1 MRELDWVI
9 LIATLLFI
17 TIYGIARNLKNQT
30 AESFV
35 VGNRDM
41 KWYAICISIMTTQ
54 ASAVTF
60 ISTPGQG
67 FVDGM
72 RFVQFYFGLPLAMI
86 FLSIFFVPLYYKM
99 RVQTAYQFLEQRFD
113 LKTRSLTALLFLI
126 QRAMG
131 AGLTIYAP
139 AIVLS
144 VVMNWNLQWTIVALS
159 ILTIAYTTLGGYKA
173 VAQTQQY
180 QMVVIFLGLFITF
193 FILLSQLPDGIGI
206 SESMTLAGQSDK
218 MHLVDFNFDPANRYN
233 IWSGIIGGFFL
244 FMSYFGTDQ
253 SQVGRYLSGASI
265 RESRLGLLF
274 NGLLK
279 IPMQFFILFL
289 GVLVFV
295 FFIFNKPPLHFNPV
309 NVQALESGQYKDEW
323 QTLNTRYDD
332 LFNQR
337 RSAYLNSLA
346 SEAKSTMVQ
355 RYDSELKEM
364 RLTADSLIKKTN
376 PGLDVNDKDY
386 VFISYVLKYL
396 PAGMVGLLIAV
407 IFSSSMSSK
416 ASELNALAS
425 TTIVDLYRRSVKKGK
440 SDRHYLNATKWMTV
454 LWGILAMLFAMF
466 SSLFENLIQAVNI
479 VGSLFYGAVLGV
491 FAVAFFF
498 KKIGGKAVFWGAI
511 VSEVIILLLY
521 LLGEMGIVSIAYLW
535 YNLIGCVLV
544 IIVSSIIQGFNKGDL
559 KTYSNAE

>member
-1 MRELDWVI
+1 MKELDWVI

-17 TIYGIARNLKNQT
+17 TIYGIAKNLKNQT
-30 AESFV
+30 SESYV
-35 VGNRDM
+35 VGSRDM

-86 FLSIFFVPLYYKM
+86 VLSVFFVPLYYKM

-144 VVMNWNLQWTIVALS
+144 VVMSWNLQWTIVALS

-180 QMVVIFLGLFITF
+180 QMIVIFAGLFITF
-193 FILLSQLPDGIGI
+193 FILLYQLPDGVGL
-206 SESMTLAGQSDK
+206 SETMTLAGQSDK
-218 MHLVDFNFDPANRYN
+218 MHLVDFNFDPENRYN
-233 IWSGIIGGFFL
+233 IWSGIFGGFFL

-274 NGLLK
+274 NGILK

-289 GVLVFV
+289 GVLVYV
-295 FFIFNKPPLHFNPV
+295 FFIFNKAPLHFNPV
-309 NVQALESGQYKDEW
+309 NEKEVTTGIYKEEW
-323 QTLNTRYDD
+323 QRLNTEYDA

-337 RSAYLNSLA
+337 RSAYLNSL
-346 SEAKSTMVQ
+346 EKDDKSILVE
-355 RYDSELKEM
+355 RYDAQLKDLRM
-364 RLTADSLIKKTN
+364 QADSLIKLTN
-376 PGLDVNDKDY
+376 PSLDTNDKDY
-386 VFISYVLKYL
+386 VFISYILKYL
-396 PAGMVGLLIAV
+396 PAGIVGLLIAV

-425 TTIVDLYRRSVKKGK
+425 TSIVDLYRRSVRKGK
-440 SDRHYLNATKWMTV
+440 SDRHYLLATKWMTV

-498 KKIGGKAVFWGAI
+498 KKIGGNAVFWAAI
-511 VSEVIILLLY
+511 VSELIILLLY
-521 LLGEMGIVSIAYLW
+521 LLGELNIFTIAYLW

-544 IIVSSIIQGFNKGDL
+544 ILFGLLFQAGQKK
-559 KTYSNAE
+559 KTSDI

>member
-1 MRELDWVI
+1 MRELDWVV
-9 LIATLLFI
+9 LVATLLFI
-17 TIYGIARNLKNQT
+17 TFYGIAKNLRNQT
-30 AESFV
+30 AESYV
-35 VGNRDM
+35 VGTRDM
-41 KWYAICISIMTTQ
+41 KWWAICISIMTTQ

-60 ISTPGQG
+60 ISTPGQA

-86 FLSIFFVPLYYKM
+86 VLSAFFVPLYYKM
-99 RVQTAYQFLEQRFD
+99 RVQTAYEYLEHRFD
-113 LKTRSLTALLFLI
+113 LKTRSLTSVLFLI

-144 VVMNWNLQWTIVALS
+144 VVMGWDLKVTIVALS

-180 QMVVIFLGLFITF
+180 QMVVIFLGLFLTF
-193 FILLSQLPDGIGI
+193 FILLYSMPKGIGL
-206 SESMTLAGQSDK
+206 SESLALAGQSNK
-218 MHLVDFNFDPANRYN
+218 MQLVDFRFNPEDRYN
-233 IWSGIIGGFFL
+233 IWSGIFGGFFL

-279 IPMQFFILFL
+279 IPMQFFILLL

-295 FFIFNKPPLHFNPV
+295 FFIFNKAPLHFNPV
-309 NVQALESGQYKDEW
+309 NTQIVETGLYKSQWNDLNRRYDELFHLRQSAYKQSLESND
-323 QTLNTRYDD
+323 
-332 LFNQR
+332 
-337 RSAYLNSLA
+337 
-346 SEAKSTMVQ
+346 KSTAVE
-355 RYDSELKEM
+355 RYEEQLRGLRAE
-364 RLTADSLIKKTN
+364 ADSLIYLSN
-376 PGLDVNDKDY
+376 PALDVNDKDY
-386 VFISYVLKYL
+386 VFISYVLRYL
-396 PAGMVGLLIAV
+396 PVGMVGLLIAV

-425 TTIVDLYRRSVKKGK
+425 TTIVDLYRRSIRKGR
-440 SDRHYLNATKWMTV
+440 SDKHYLSATKWSTV
-454 LWGILAMLFAMF
+454 IWGILAMLFAMF
-466 SSLFENLIQAVNI
+466 TSLFENLIQAVNI
-479 VGSLFYGAVLGV
+479 VGSLFYGAVLGI

-498 KKIGGKAVFWGAI
+498 RKIGGNAVFWAAI
-511 VSEVIILLLY
+511 AAEGIILSLY
-521 LLGEMGIVSIAYLW
+521 VLGEMKVLSIGFLW

-544 IIVSSIIQGFNKGDL
+544 IAFGMVFQAIDNRKSANRK
-559 KTYSNAE
+559 E

>member
-1 MRELDWVI
+1 MKELDWVI

-17 TIYGIARNLKNQT
+17 TIYGIAKNLKNQT
-30 AESFV
+30 SESYV
-35 VGNRDM
+35 VGSRDM

-86 FLSIFFVPLYYKM
+86 VLSVFFVPLYYKM
-99 RVQTAYQFLEQRFD
+99 IVQTAYQFLEQRFD

-144 VVMNWNLQWTIVALS
+144 VVMSWNLQWTIVALS

-180 QMVVIFLGLFITF
+180 QMIVIFAGLFITF
-193 FILLSQLPDGIGI
+193 FILLYQLPDGVGL
-206 SESMTLAGQSDK
+206 SETMTLAGQSDK
-218 MHLVDFNFDPANRYN
+218 MHLVDFNFDPENRYN
-233 IWSGIIGGFFL
+233 IWSGIFGGFFL

-265 RESRLGLLF
+265 RDSRLGLLF
-274 NGLLK
+274 NGILK

-289 GVLVFV
+289 GVLVYV
-295 FFIFNKPPLHFNPV
+295 FFIFNKAPLHFNPV
-309 NVQALESGQYKDEW
+309 NEKEVTTGIYKEEW
-323 QTLNTRYDD
+323 NRLNTEYDA

-337 RSAYLNSLA
+337 RSAYLNSL
-346 SEAKSTMVQ
+346 EKDDKSILVE
-355 RYDSELKEM
+355 RYDAQLKDL
-364 RLTADSLIKKTN
+364 RIQADSLIKLTN
-376 PGLDVNDKDY
+376 PSLDTNDKDY
-386 VFISYVLKYL
+386 VFISYILKYL
-396 PAGMVGLLIAV
+396 PAGIVGLLIAV

-425 TTIVDLYRRSVKKGK
+425 TSIVDLYRRTVRRGK
-440 SDRHYLNATKWMTV
+440 SDRHYLLATKWMTV

-498 KKIGGKAVFWGAI
+498 KKIGGNAVFWAAI
-511 VSEVIILLLY
+511 VSELIILLLY
-521 LLGEMGIVSIAYLW
+521 LLGELNIFTIAYLW

-544 IIVSSIIQGFNKGDL
+544 ILFGLLFQAGQKK
-559 KTYSNAE
+559 KTSDI

>member
-1 MRELDWVI
+1 MKELDWVI

-17 TIYGIARNLKNQT
+17 TIYGIAKNLKNQT
-30 AESFV
+30 SESYV

-86 FLSIFFVPLYYKM
+86 VLSVFFVPLYYKM

-144 VVMNWNLQWTIVALS
+144 VVMSWNLQWTIVALS

-180 QMVVIFLGLFITF
+180 QMIVIFAGLFITF
-193 FILLSQLPDGIGI
+193 FILLYQLPDGVGL
-206 SESMTLAGQSDK
+206 SETMTLAGQSDK
-218 MHLVDFNFDPANRYN
+218 MHLVDFNFDPENRYN
-233 IWSGIIGGFFL
+233 IWSGIFGGFFL

-265 RESRLGLLF
+265 RDSRLGLLF
-274 NGLLK
+274 NGILK

-289 GVLVFV
+289 GVLVYV
-295 FFIFNKPPLHFNPV
+295 FFIFNKAPLHFNPV
-309 NVQALESGQYKDEW
+309 NEKEVTTGIYKEEW
-323 QTLNTRYDD
+323 QRLNTEYDA

-337 RSAYLNSLA
+337 RSAYLNSL
-346 SEAKSTMVQ
+346 EKDDKSILVE
-355 RYDSELKEM
+355 RYDAQLKDL
-364 RLTADSLIKKTN
+364 RIQADSLIKLTN
-376 PGLDVNDKDY
+376 PSLDTNDKDY
-386 VFISYVLKYL
+386 VFISYILKYL
-396 PAGMVGLLIAV
+396 PAGIVGLLIAV

-425 TTIVDLYRRSVKKGK
+425 TSIVDLYRRTVRRGK
-440 SDRHYLNATKWMTV
+440 SDRHYLLATKWMTV

-498 KKIGGKAVFWGAI
+498 KKIGGNAVFWAAI
-511 VSEVIILLLY
+511 VSELIILLLY
-521 LLGEMGIVSIAYLW
+521 LLGELNIFTIAYLW

-544 IIVSSIIQGFNKGDL
+544 ILFGLLFQAGQKK
-559 KTYSNAE
+559 KTSDI

>member
-1 MRELDWVI
+1 MKELDWVI

-17 TIYGIARNLKNQT
+17 TIYGIAKNLKNQT
-30 AESFV
+30 SESYV

-86 FLSIFFVPLYYKM
+86 VLSVFFVPLYYKM

-144 VVMNWNLQWTIVALS
+144 VVMSWNLQWTIVALS

-180 QMVVIFLGLFITF
+180 QMIVIFAGLFITF
-193 FILLSQLPDGIGI
+193 FILLYQLPDGVGL
-206 SESMTLAGQSDK
+206 SETMTLAGQSDK
-218 MHLVDFNFDPANRYN
+218 MHLVDFNFDPENRYN
-233 IWSGIIGGFFL
+233 IWSGIFGGFFL

-265 RESRLGLLF
+265 RDSRLGLLF
-274 NGLLK
+274 NGILK

-289 GVLVFV
+289 GVLVYV
-295 FFIFNKPPLHFNPV
+295 FFIFNKAPLHFNPV
-309 NVQALESGQYKDEW
+309 NEKEVTTGIYKEEW
-323 QTLNTRYDD
+323 QRLNTEYDA

-337 RSAYLNSLA
+337 RSAYLNSL
-346 SEAKSTMVQ
+346 EKDDKSILVE
-355 RYDSELKEM
+355 RYDAQLKDLRM
-364 RLTADSLIKKTN
+364 QADSLIKLTN
-376 PGLDVNDKDY
+376 PSLDTNDKDY
-386 VFISYVLKYL
+386 VFISYILKYL
-396 PAGMVGLLIAV
+396 PAGIVGLLIAV

-425 TTIVDLYRRSVKKGK
+425 TSIVDLYRRTVRRGK
-440 SDRHYLNATKWMTV
+440 SDRHYLLATKWMTV

-498 KKIGGKAVFWGAI
+498 KKIGGNAVFWAAI
-511 VSEVIILLLY
+511 VSELIILLLY
-521 LLGEMGIVSIAYLW
+521 LLGELNIFTIAYLW

-544 IIVSSIIQGFNKGDL
+544 ILFGLLFQAGQKK
-559 KTYSNAE
+559 KTSDI

>member
-1 MRELDWVI
+1 MRELDWVV
-9 LIATLLFI
+9 LVATLLFI
-17 TIYGIARNLKNQT
+17 TFYGIAKNLRNQT
-30 AESFV
+30 AESYV
-35 VGNRDM
+35 VGTRDM
-41 KWYAICISIMTTQ
+41 KWWAICISIMTTQ

-86 FLSIFFVPLYYKM
+86 VLSAFFVPLYYKM
-99 RVQTAYQFLEQRFD
+99 RVQTAYEYLEHRFD
-113 LKTRSLTALLFLI
+113 LKTRSLTSVLFLI

-144 VVMNWNLQWTIVALS
+144 VVMGWDLKVTIVALS

-180 QMVVIFLGLFITF
+180 QMVVIFLGLFLTF
-193 FILLSQLPDGIGI
+193 FILLYSMPKGIGL
-206 SESMTLAGQSDK
+206 SESLALAGQSNK
-218 MHLVDFNFDPANRYN
+218 MQLVDFRFNPEDRYN
-233 IWSGIIGGFFL
+233 IWSGIFGGFFL

-279 IPMQFFILFL
+279 IPMQFFILLL

-295 FFIFNKPPLHFNPV
+295 FFIFNKAPLHFNPV
-309 NVQALESGQYKDEW
+309 NTQIVETGLYKSQWNDLNRRYDELFHLRQSAYKQSLESND
-323 QTLNTRYDD
+323 
-332 LFNQR
+332 
-337 RSAYLNSLA
+337 
-346 SEAKSTMVQ
+346 KSTAVE
-355 RYDSELKEM
+355 RYEEQLRGLRAE
-364 RLTADSLIKKTN
+364 ADSLIYLSN
-376 PGLDVNDKDY
+376 PALDVNDKDY
-386 VFISYVLKYL
+386 VFISYVLRYL

-425 TTIVDLYRRSVKKGK
+425 TTIVDLYRRSIRKGR
-440 SDRHYLNATKWMTV
+440 SDKHYLSATKWSTV
-454 LWGILAMLFAMF
+454 IWGILAMLFAMF
-466 SSLFENLIQAVNI
+466 TSLFENLIQAVNI
-479 VGSLFYGAVLGV
+479 VGSLFYGAVLGI

-498 KKIGGKAVFWGAI
+498 RKIGGNAVFWAAI
-511 VSEVIILLLY
+511 AAEGIILSLY
-521 LLGEMGIVSIAYLW
+521 VLGEMKVLSIGFLW

-544 IIVSSIIQGFNKGDL
+544 ITFGMVFQAI
-559 KTYSNAE
+559 

>member
-1 MRELDWVI
+1 MKELDWVI

-17 TIYGIARNLKNQT
+17 TIYGIAKNLKNQT
-30 AESFV
+30 SESYV
-35 VGNRDM
+35 VGSRDM

-86 FLSIFFVPLYYKM
+86 VLSVFFVPLYYKM

-144 VVMNWNLQWTIVALS
+144 VVMSWNLQWTIVALS

-180 QMVVIFLGLFITF
+180 QMIVIFAGLFITF
-193 FILLSQLPDGIGI
+193 FILLYQLPDGVGL
-206 SESMTLAGQSDK
+206 SETMTLAGQSDK
-218 MHLVDFNFDPANRYN
+218 MHLVDFNFDPENRYN
-233 IWSGIIGGFFL
+233 IWSGIFGGFFL

-274 NGLLK
+274 NGILK

-289 GVLVFV
+289 GVLVYV
-295 FFIFNKPPLHFNPV
+295 FFIFNKAPLHFNPV
-309 NVQALESGQYKDEW
+309 NEKEVTTGIYKEEW
-323 QTLNTRYDD
+323 QRLNTEYDA

-337 RSAYLNSLA
+337 RSAYLNSL
-346 SEAKSTMVQ
+346 EKDDKSILVE
-355 RYDSELKEM
+355 RYDAQLKDLRM
-364 RLTADSLIKKTN
+364 QADSLIKLTN
-376 PGLDVNDKDY
+376 PSLDTNDKDY
-386 VFISYVLKYL
+386 VFISYILKYL
-396 PAGMVGLLIAV
+396 PAGIVGLLIAV

-425 TTIVDLYRRSVKKGK
+425 TSIVDLYRRSVRKGK
-440 SDRHYLNATKWMTV
+440 SDRHYLLATKRMTV

-498 KKIGGKAVFWGAI
+498 KKIGGNAVFWAAI
-511 VSEVIILLLY
+511 VSELIILLLY
-521 LLGEMGIVSIAYLW
+521 LLGELNIFTIAYLW

-544 IIVSSIIQGFNKGDL
+544 ILFGLLFQAGQKK
-559 KTYSNAE
+559 KTSDI

>member
-1 MRELDWVI
+1 MRELDWVV
-9 LIATLLFI
+9 LVATLLFI
-17 TIYGIARNLKNQT
+17 TFYGIAKNLRNQT
-30 AESFV
+30 AESYV
-35 VGNRDM
+35 VGTRDM
-41 KWYAICISIMTTQ
+41 KWWAICISIMTTQ

-86 FLSIFFVPLYYKM
+86 VLSAFFVPLYYKM
-99 RVQTAYQFLEQRFD
+99 RVQTAYEYLEHRFD
-113 LKTRSLTALLFLI
+113 LKTRSLTSVLFLI

-144 VVMNWNLQWTIVALS
+144 VVMGWDLKVTIVALS

-180 QMVVIFLGLFITF
+180 QMVVIFLGLFLTF
-193 FILLSQLPDGIGI
+193 FILLYSMPKGIGL
-206 SESMTLAGQSDK
+206 SESLALAGQSNK
-218 MHLVDFNFDPANRYN
+218 MQLVDFRFNPEDRYN
-233 IWSGIIGGFFL
+233 IWSGIFGGFFL

-279 IPMQFFILFL
+279 IPMQFFILLL

-295 FFIFNKPPLHFNPV
+295 FFIFNKAPLHFNPV
-309 NVQALESGQYKDEW
+309 NTQIVETGLYKSQWNDLNRRYDELFHLRQSAYKQSLESND
-323 QTLNTRYDD
+323 
-332 LFNQR
+332 
-337 RSAYLNSLA
+337 
-346 SEAKSTMVQ
+346 KSTAVE
-355 RYDSELKEM
+355 RYEEQLRGLRAE
-364 RLTADSLIKKTN
+364 ADSLIYLSN
-376 PGLDVNDKDY
+376 PALDVNDKDY
-386 VFISYVLKYL
+386 VFISYVLRYL

-425 TTIVDLYRRSVKKGK
+425 TTIVDLYRRSIRKGR
-440 SDRHYLNATKWMTV
+440 SDKHYLSATKWSTV
-454 LWGILAMLFAMF
+454 IWGILAMLFAMF
-466 SSLFENLIQAVNI
+466 TSLFENLIQAVNI

-498 KKIGGKAVFWGAI
+498 RKIGGNAVFWAAI
-511 VSEVIILLLY
+511 AAEGIILSLY
-521 LLGEMGIVSIAYLW
+521 VLGEMKVLSIGFLW
-535 YNLIGCVLV
+535 YNLIGCILV
-544 IIVSSIIQGFNKGDL
+544 IAFGMVFQAIDNRKSANRK
-559 KTYSNAE
+559 E

>member
-1 MRELDWVI
+1 MKELDWVI

-17 TIYGIARNLKNQT
+17 TIYGIAKNLKNQT
-30 AESFV
+30 SESYV

-86 FLSIFFVPLYYKM
+86 VLSVFFVPLYYKM

-144 VVMNWNLQWTIVALS
+144 VVMSWNLQWTIVALS

-180 QMVVIFLGLFITF
+180 QMIVIFAGLFITF
-193 FILLSQLPDGIGI
+193 FILLYQLPDGVGL
-206 SESMTLAGQSDK
+206 SETMTLAGQSDK
-218 MHLVDFNFDPANRYN
+218 MHLVDFNFDPENRYN
-233 IWSGIIGGFFL
+233 IWSGIFGGFFL

-274 NGLLK
+274 NGILK

-289 GVLVFV
+289 GVLVYV
-295 FFIFNKPPLHFNPV
+295 FFIFNKAPLHFNPV
-309 NVQALESGQYKDEW
+309 NEKEVTTGIYKEEW
-323 QTLNTRYDD
+323 NRLNTEYDA

-337 RSAYLNSLA
+337 RSAYLNSL
-346 SEAKSTMVQ
+346 EKDDKSILVE
-355 RYDSELKEM
+355 RYDAQLKDLRM
-364 RLTADSLIKKTN
+364 QADSLIKLTN
-376 PGLDVNDKDY
+376 PSLDTNDKDY
-386 VFISYVLKYL
+386 VFISYILKYL
-396 PAGMVGLLIAV
+396 PAGIVGLLIAV

-425 TTIVDLYRRSVKKGK
+425 TSIVDLYRRTVRRGK
-440 SDRHYLNATKWMTV
+440 SDRHYLLATKWMTV

-498 KKIGGKAVFWGAI
+498 KKIGGNAVFWAAI
-511 VSEVIILLLY
+511 VSELIILLLY
-521 LLGEMGIVSIAYLW
+521 LLGELNIFTIAYLW

-544 IIVSSIIQGFNKGDL
+544 ILFGLLFQAGQKK
-559 KTYSNAE
+559 KTSDI

>member
-1 MRELDWVI
+1 MRELDWVV
-9 LIATLLFI
+9 LVATLLFI
-17 TIYGIARNLKNQT
+17 TFYGIAKNLRNQT
-30 AESFV
+30 AESYV
-35 VGNRDM
+35 VGTRDM
-41 KWYAICISIMTTQ
+41 KWWANCISIMTTQ

-86 FLSIFFVPLYYKM
+86 VLSAFFVPLYYKM
-99 RVQTAYQFLEQRFD
+99 RVQTAYEYLEHRFD
-113 LKTRSLTALLFLI
+113 LKTRSLTSVLFLI

-144 VVMNWNLQWTIVALS
+144 VVMGWDLKVTIVALS

-180 QMVVIFLGLFITF
+180 QMVVIFLGLFLTF
-193 FILLSQLPDGIGI
+193 FILLYSMPKGIGL
-206 SESMTLAGQSDK
+206 SESLALAGQSNK
-218 MHLVDFNFDPANRYN
+218 MQLVDFRFNPEDRYN
-233 IWSGIIGGFFL
+233 IWSGIFGGFFL

-279 IPMQFFILFL
+279 IPMQFFILLL

-295 FFIFNKPPLHFNPV
+295 FFIFNKAPLHFNPV
-309 NVQALESGQYKDEW
+309 NTQIVETGLYKSQWNDLNRRYDELFHLRQSAYKQSLESND
-323 QTLNTRYDD
+323 
-332 LFNQR
+332 
-337 RSAYLNSLA
+337 
-346 SEAKSTMVQ
+346 KSTAVE
-355 RYDSELKEM
+355 RYEEQLRGLRAE
-364 RLTADSLIKKTN
+364 ADSLIYLSN
-376 PGLDVNDKDY
+376 PALDVNDKDY
-386 VFISYVLKYL
+386 VFISYVLRYL
-396 PAGMVGLLIAV
+396 PVGMVGLLIAV

-425 TTIVDLYRRSVKKGK
+425 TTIVDLYRRSIRKGR
-440 SDRHYLNATKWMTV
+440 SDKHYLSATKWSTV
-454 LWGILAMLFAMF
+454 IWGILAMLFAMF
-466 SSLFENLIQAVNI
+466 TSLFENLIQAVNI
-479 VGSLFYGAVLGV
+479 VGSLFYGAVLGI

-498 KKIGGKAVFWGAI
+498 RKIGGNAVFWAAI
-511 VSEVIILLLY
+511 AAEGIILSLY
-521 LLGEMGIVSIAYLW
+521 VLGEMKVLSIGFLW

-544 IIVSSIIQGFNKGDL
+544 IAFGMVFQAIDNRKSANRK
-559 KTYSNAE
+559 E

>member
-1 MRELDWVI
+1 MRELDWVV
-9 LIATLLFI
+9 LVATLLFI
-17 TIYGIARNLKNQT
+17 TFYGIAKNLRNQT
-30 AESFV
+30 AESYV
-35 VGNRDM
+35 VGTRDM
-41 KWYAICISIMTTQ
+41 KWWAICISIMTTQ

-86 FLSIFFVPLYYKM
+86 VLSAFFVPLYYKM
-99 RVQTAYQFLEQRFD
+99 RVQTAYEYLEHRFD
-113 LKTRSLTALLFLI
+113 LKTRSLTSVLFLI

-144 VVMNWNLQWTIVALS
+144 VVMGWDLKVTIVALS

-180 QMVVIFLGLFITF
+180 QMVVIFLGLFLTF
-193 FILLSQLPDGIGI
+193 FILLYSMPKGIGL
-206 SESMTLAGQSDK
+206 SESLALAGQSNK
-218 MHLVDFNFDPANRYN
+218 MQLVDFRFNPEDRYN
-233 IWSGIIGGFFL
+233 IWSGIFGGFFL

-279 IPMQFFILFL
+279 IPMQFFILLL

-295 FFIFNKPPLHFNPV
+295 FFIFNKAPLHFNPV
-309 NVQALESGQYKDEW
+309 NTQIVETGLYKSQWNDLNRRYDELFHLRQSAYKQSLESND
-323 QTLNTRYDD
+323 
-332 LFNQR
+332 
-337 RSAYLNSLA
+337 
-346 SEAKSTMVQ
+346 KSTAVE
-355 RYDSELKEM
+355 RYEEQLRGLRAE
-364 RLTADSLIKKTN
+364 ADSLIYLSN
-376 PGLDVNDKDY
+376 PALDVNDKDY
-386 VFISYVLKYL
+386 VFISYVLRYL
-396 PAGMVGLLIAV
+396 PVGMVGLLIAV

-425 TTIVDLYRRSVKKGK
+425 TTIVDLYRRSIRKGR
-440 SDRHYLNATKWMTV
+440 SDKHYLSATKWSTV
-454 LWGILAMLFAMF
+454 IWGILAMLFAMF
-466 SSLFENLIQAVNI
+466 TSLFENLIQAVNI
-479 VGSLFYGAVLGV
+479 VGSLFYGAVLGI

-498 KKIGGKAVFWGAI
+498 RKIGGNAVFWAAI
-511 VSEVIILLLY
+511 AAEGIILSLY
-521 LLGEMGIVSIAYLW
+521 VLGEMKVLSIGFLW

-544 IIVSSIIQGFNKGDL
+544 IAFGMVFQAIDNRKSANRK
-559 KTYSNAE
+559 E

>member
-1 MRELDWVI
+1 
-9 LIATLLFI
+9 
-17 TIYGIARNLKNQT
+17 
-30 AESFV
+30 
-35 VGNRDM
+35 
-41 KWYAICISIMTTQ
+41 MTTQ

-86 FLSIFFVPLYYKM
+86 VLSAFFVPLYYKM
-99 RVQTAYQFLEQRFD
+99 RVQTAYEYLEHRFD
-113 LKTRSLTALLFLI
+113 LKTRSLTSVLFLI

-144 VVMNWNLQWTIVALS
+144 VVMGWDLKVTIVALS

-180 QMVVIFLGLFITF
+180 QMVVIFLGLFLTF
-193 FILLSQLPDGIGI
+193 FILLYSMPKGIGL
-206 SESMTLAGQSDK
+206 SESLALAGQSNK
-218 MHLVDFNFDPANRYN
+218 MQLVDFRFNPEDRYN
-233 IWSGIIGGFFL
+233 IWSGIFGGFFL

-279 IPMQFFILFL
+279 IPMQFFILLL

-295 FFIFNKPPLHFNPV
+295 FFIFNKAPLHFNPV
-309 NVQALESGQYKDEW
+309 NTQIVETGLYKSQWNDLNRRYDELFHLRQSAYKQSLESND
-323 QTLNTRYDD
+323 
-332 LFNQR
+332 
-337 RSAYLNSLA
+337 
-346 SEAKSTMVQ
+346 KSTAVE
-355 RYDSELKEM
+355 RYEEQLRGLRAE
-364 RLTADSLIKKTN
+364 ADSLIYLSN
-376 PGLDVNDKDY
+376 PALDVNDKDY
-386 VFISYVLKYL
+386 VFISYVLRYL
-396 PAGMVGLLIAV
+396 PVGMVGLLIAV

-425 TTIVDLYRRSVKKGK
+425 TTIVDLYRRSIRKGR
-440 SDRHYLNATKWMTV
+440 SDKHYLSATKWSTV
-454 LWGILAMLFAMF
+454 IWGILAMLFAMF
-466 SSLFENLIQAVNI
+466 TSLFENLIQAVNI
-479 VGSLFYGAVLGV
+479 VGSLFYGAVLGI

-498 KKIGGKAVFWGAI
+498 RKIGGNAVFWAAI
-511 VSEVIILLLY
+511 AAEGIILSLY
-521 LLGEMGIVSIAYLW
+521 VLGEMKVLSIGFLW

-544 IIVSSIIQGFNKGDL
+544 IAFGMVFQAIDNRKSANRK
-559 KTYSNAE
+559 E

>member
-1 MRELDWVI
+1 MKELDWVI

-17 TIYGIARNLKNQT
+17 TIYGIAKNLKNQT
-30 AESFV
+30 SESYV
-35 VGNRDM
+35 VGSRDM

-86 FLSIFFVPLYYKM
+86 VLSVFFVPLYYKM

-144 VVMNWNLQWTIVALS
+144 VVMSWNLQWTIVALS

-180 QMVVIFLGLFITF
+180 QMIVIFAGLFITF
-193 FILLSQLPDGIGI
+193 FILLYQLPDGVGL
-206 SESMTLAGQSDK
+206 SETMTLAGQSDK
-218 MHLVDFNFDPANRYN
+218 MHLVDFNFDPENRYN
-233 IWSGIIGGFFL
+233 IWSGIFGGFFL

-274 NGLLK
+274 NGILK

-289 GVLVFV
+289 GVLVYV
-295 FFIFNKPPLHFNPV
+295 FFIFNKAPLHFNPV
-309 NVQALESGQYKDEW
+309 NEKEVTTGIYKEEW
-323 QTLNTRYDD
+323 QRLNTEYDA

-337 RSAYLNSLA
+337 RSAYLNSL
-346 SEAKSTMVQ
+346 EKDDKSILVE
-355 RYDSELKEM
+355 RYDAQLKDL
-364 RLTADSLIKKTN
+364 RIQADSLIKLTN
-376 PGLDVNDKDY
+376 PSLDTNDKDY
-386 VFISYVLKYL
+386 VFISYILKYL
-396 PAGMVGLLIAV
+396 PAGIVGLLIAV

-425 TTIVDLYRRSVKKGK
+425 TSIVDLYRRTVRRGK
-440 SDRHYLNATKWMTV
+440 SDRHYLLATKWMTV

-498 KKIGGKAVFWGAI
+498 KKIGGNAVFWAAI
-511 VSEVIILLLY
+511 VSELIILLLY
-521 LLGEMGIVSIAYLW
+521 LLGELNIFTIAYLW

-544 IIVSSIIQGFNKGDL
+544 ILFGLLFQAGQKK
-559 KTYSNAE
+559 KTSDI

>member
-1 MRELDWVI
+1 MKELDWVI

-17 TIYGIARNLKNQT
+17 TIYGIAKNLKNQT
-30 AESFV
+30 SESYV
-35 VGNRDM
+35 VGSRDM

-86 FLSIFFVPLYYKM
+86 VLSVFFVPLYYKM

-144 VVMNWNLQWTIVALS
+144 VVMSWNLQWTIVALS

-180 QMVVIFLGLFITF
+180 QMIVIFAGLFITF
-193 FILLSQLPDGIGI
+193 FILLYQLPDGVGL
-206 SESMTLAGQSDK
+206 SETMTLAGQSDK
-218 MHLVDFNFDPANRYN
+218 MHLVDFNFDPENRYN
-233 IWSGIIGGFFL
+233 IWSGIFGGFFL

-274 NGLLK
+274 NGILK

-289 GVLVFV
+289 GVLVYV
-295 FFIFNKPPLHFNPV
+295 FFIFNKAPLHFNPV
-309 NVQALESGQYKDEW
+309 NEKEVTTGIYKEEW
-323 QTLNTRYDD
+323 NRLNTEYDA

-337 RSAYLNSLA
+337 RSAYLNSL
-346 SEAKSTMVQ
+346 EKDDKSILVE
-355 RYDSELKEM
+355 RYDAQLKDL
-364 RLTADSLIKKTN
+364 RIQADSLIKLTN
-376 PGLDVNDKDY
+376 PSLDTNDKDY
-386 VFISYVLKYL
+386 VFISYILKYL
-396 PAGMVGLLIAV
+396 PAGIVGLVIAV

-425 TTIVDLYRRSVKKGK
+425 TSIVDLYRRTVRRGK
-440 SDRHYLNATKWMTV
+440 SDRHYLLATKWMTV

-498 KKIGGKAVFWGAI
+498 KKIGGNAVFWAAI
-511 VSEVIILLLY
+511 VSELIILLLY
-521 LLGEMGIVSIAYLW
+521 LLGELNIFTIAYLW

-544 IIVSSIIQGFNKGDL
+544 ILFGLLFQAGQKK
-559 KTYSNAE
+559 KTSDI

>member
-1 MRELDWVI
+1 MRELDWVV
-9 LIATLLFI
+9 LVATLLFI
-17 TIYGIARNLKNQT
+17 TFYGIAKNLRNQT
-30 AESFV
+30 AESYV
-35 VGNRDM
+35 VGTRDM
-41 KWYAICISIMTTQ
+41 KWWAICISIMTTQ

-60 ISTPGQG
+60 ISTPGQA

-86 FLSIFFVPLYYKM
+86 VLSAFFVPLYYKM
-99 RVQTAYQFLEQRFD
+99 RVQTAYEYLEHRFD
-113 LKTRSLTALLFLI
+113 LKTRSLTSVLFLI

-144 VVMNWNLQWTIVALS
+144 VVMGWDLKVTIVALS

-180 QMVVIFLGLFITF
+180 QMVVIFLGLFLTF
-193 FILLSQLPDGIGI
+193 FILLYSMPKGIGL
-206 SESMTLAGQSDK
+206 SESLALAGQSNK
-218 MHLVDFNFDPANRYN
+218 MQLVDFRFNPEDRYN
-233 IWSGIIGGFFL
+233 IWSGIFGGFFL

-279 IPMQFFILFL
+279 IPMQFFILLL

-295 FFIFNKPPLHFNPV
+295 FFIFNKAPLHFNPV
-309 NVQALESGQYKDEW
+309 NTQIVETGLYKSQWNDLNRRYDELFHLRQSAYKQSLESND
-323 QTLNTRYDD
+323 
-332 LFNQR
+332 
-337 RSAYLNSLA
+337 
-346 SEAKSTMVQ
+346 KSTAVE
-355 RYDSELKEM
+355 RYEEQLRGLRAE
-364 RLTADSLIKKTN
+364 ADSLIYLSN
-376 PGLDVNDKDY
+376 PALDVNDKDY
-386 VFISYVLKYL
+386 VFISYVLRYL
-396 PAGMVGLLIAV
+396 PVGMVGLLIAV

-425 TTIVDLYRRSVKKGK
+425 TTIVDLYRRSIRKGR
-440 SDRHYLNATKWMTV
+440 SDKHYLSATKWSTV
-454 LWGILAMLFAMF
+454 IWGILAMLFAMF
-466 SSLFENLIQAVNI
+466 TSLFENLIQAVNI

-498 KKIGGKAVFWGAI
+498 RKIGGNAVFWAAI
-511 VSEVIILLLY
+511 AAEGIILSLY
-521 LLGEMGIVSIAYLW
+521 VLGEMKVLSIGFLW

-544 IIVSSIIQGFNKGDL
+544 IAFGMVFQAIDNRKSANRK
-559 KTYSNAE
+559 E

>member
-1 MRELDWVI
+1 MKELDWVI

-17 TIYGIARNLKNQT
+17 TIYGIAKNLKNQT
-30 AESFV
+30 SESYV
-35 VGNRDM
+35 VGSRDM

-86 FLSIFFVPLYYKM
+86 VLSVFFVPLYYKM

-144 VVMNWNLQWTIVALS
+144 VVMSWNLQWTIVALS

-180 QMVVIFLGLFITF
+180 QMIVIFAGLFITF
-193 FILLSQLPDGIGI
+193 FILLYQLPDGVGL
-206 SESMTLAGQSDK
+206 SETMTLAGQSDK
-218 MHLVDFNFDPANRYN
+218 MHLVDFNFDPENRYN
-233 IWSGIIGGFFL
+233 IWSGIFGGFFL

-274 NGLLK
+274 NGILK

-289 GVLVFV
+289 GVLVYV
-295 FFIFNKPPLHFNPV
+295 FFIFNKAPLHFNPV
-309 NVQALESGQYKDEW
+309 NEKEVTTGIYKEEW
-323 QTLNTRYDD
+323 NRLNTEYDA

-337 RSAYLNSLA
+337 RSAYLNSL
-346 SEAKSTMVQ
+346 EKDDKSILVE
-355 RYDSELKEM
+355 RYDAQLKDL
-364 RLTADSLIKKTN
+364 RIQADSLIKLTN
-376 PGLDVNDKDY
+376 PSLDTNDKDY
-386 VFISYVLKYL
+386 VFISYILKYL
-396 PAGMVGLLIAV
+396 PAGIVGLLIAV

-425 TTIVDLYRRSVKKGK
+425 TSIVDLYRRTVRRGK
-440 SDRHYLNATKWMTV
+440 SDRHYLLATKWMTV

-498 KKIGGKAVFWGAI
+498 KKIGGNAVFWAAI
-511 VSEVIILLLY
+511 VSELIILLLY
-521 LLGEMGIVSIAYLW
+521 LLGELNIFTIAYLW

-544 IIVSSIIQGFNKGDL
+544 ILFGLLFQAGQKK
-559 KTYSNAE
+559 KTSDI

>member
-1 MRELDWVI
+1 MKELDWVI

-17 TIYGIARNLKNQT
+17 TIYGIAKNLKNQT
-30 AESFV
+30 SESYV
-35 VGNRDM
+35 VGSRDM

-86 FLSIFFVPLYYKM
+86 VLSVFFVPLYYKM

-144 VVMNWNLQWTIVALS
+144 VVMSWNLQWTIVALS

-180 QMVVIFLGLFITF
+180 QMIVIFAGLFITF
-193 FILLSQLPDGIGI
+193 FILLYQLPDGVGL
-206 SESMTLAGQSDK
+206 SETMTLAGQSDK
-218 MHLVDFNFDPANRYN
+218 MHLVDFNFDPENRYN
-233 IWSGIIGGFFL
+233 IWSGIFGGFFL

-274 NGLLK
+274 NGILK

-289 GVLVFV
+289 GVLVYV
-295 FFIFNKPPLHFNPV
+295 FFIFNKAPLHFNPV
-309 NVQALESGQYKDEW
+309 NEKEVTTGIYKEEW
-323 QTLNTRYDD
+323 NRLNTEYDA

-337 RSAYLNSLA
+337 RSAYLNSL
-346 SEAKSTMVQ
+346 EKDDKSILVE
-355 RYDSELKEM
+355 RYDAQLKDLRM
-364 RLTADSLIKKTN
+364 QADSLIKLTN
-376 PGLDVNDKDY
+376 PSLDTNDKDY
-386 VFISYVLKYL
+386 VFISYILKYL
-396 PAGMVGLLIAV
+396 PAGIVGLLIAV

-425 TTIVDLYRRSVKKGK
+425 TSIVDLYRRTVRRGK
-440 SDRHYLNATKWMTV
+440 SDRHYLLATKWMTV

-498 KKIGGKAVFWGAI
+498 KKIGGNAVFWAAI
-511 VSEVIILLLY
+511 VSELIILLLY
-521 LLGEMGIVSIAYLW
+521 LLGELNIFTIAYLW

-544 IIVSSIIQGFNKGDL
+544 ILFGLLFQAGQKK
-559 KTYSNAE
+559 KTSDI

>member
-1 MRELDWVI
+1 MSEVDWVV

-17 TIYGIARNLKNQT
+17 TIYGIARNLNNQT
-30 AESFV
+30 ADTYV
-35 VGNRDM
+35 IGNRDM

-67 FVDGM
+67 FEDGM

-86 FLSIFFVPLYYKM
+86 VLSAVFVPLYYKM
-99 RVQTAYQFLEQRFD
+99 RVRTAYEFLESRFD
-113 LKTRSLTALLFLI
+113 LKTRSLTSVLFLI

-144 VVMNWNLQWTIVALS
+144 VVMSWDLQWTIVALS

-180 QMVVIFLGLFITF
+180 QMIVIFLGLILTF
-193 FILLSQLPDGIGI
+193 LILLYKLPEGIGL
-206 SESMTLAGQSDK
+206 SETLSLAGQSGK
-218 MHLVDFNFDPANRYN
+218 LNLVNFKVDLEDRYN
-233 IWSGIIGGFFL
+233 VWSGVIGGFFL

-265 RESRLGLLF
+265 RESRMGLLF
-274 NGLLK
+274 NGVLK
-279 IPMQFFILFL
+279 IPMQFFILLL
-289 GVLVFV
+289 GVMVYV
-295 FFIFNKPPLHFNPV
+295 FFIFNKAPVHFNPV
-309 NVQALESGQYKDEW
+309 NTRAVEKSSYHHEW
-323 QTLNTRYDD
+323 EQLNDDYNILFNKRQEAYLSSLSQPGTRSSEIAGYDD
-332 LFNQR
+332 
-337 RSAYLNSLA
+337 
-346 SEAKSTMVQ
+346 
-355 RYDSELKEM
+355 DLKTL
-364 RLTADSLIKKTN
+364 RNKADSLILLAD

-386 VFISYVLKYL
+386 VFISFVLRYL
-396 PAGMVGLLIAV
+396 PVGMIGLLIAV

-425 TTIVDLYRRSVKKGK
+425 TSIVDIYRRSIRRNR
-440 SDRHYLNATKWMTV
+440 SDRHYLQATKWTTV
-454 LWGILAMLFAMF
+454 IWGLLAMLFAMF
-466 SSLFENLIQAVNI
+466 CSLFENLIQAVNI

-498 KKIGGKAVFWGAI
+498 KKVGGTAVFWAAV
-511 VSEVIILLLY
+511 VSEIFILALY
-521 LLGEMGIVSIAYLW
+521 LLGEYGILQIAFLW
-535 YNLIGCVLV
+535 YNLIGCALV
-544 IIVSSIIQGFNKGDL
+544 ILLGHILQGIMK
-559 KTYSNAE
+559 SRA

>member
-1 MRELDWVI
+1 MKELDWVI

-17 TIYGIARNLKNQT
+17 TIYGIAKNLKNQT
-30 AESFV
+30 SESYV

-86 FLSIFFVPLYYKM
+86 VLSVFFVPLYYKM

-144 VVMNWNLQWTIVALS
+144 VVMSWNLQWTIVALS

-180 QMVVIFLGLFITF
+180 QMIVIFAGLFITF
-193 FILLSQLPDGIGI
+193 FILLYQLPDGVGL
-206 SESMTLAGQSDK
+206 SETMTLAGQSDK
-218 MHLVDFNFDPANRYN
+218 MHLVDFNFDPENRYN
-233 IWSGIIGGFFL
+233 IWSGIFGGFFL

-265 RESRLGLLF
+265 RDSRLGLLF
-274 NGLLK
+274 NGILK

-289 GVLVFV
+289 GVLVYV
-295 FFIFNKPPLHFNPV
+295 FFIFNKAPLHFNPV
-309 NVQALESGQYKDEW
+309 NEKEVTTGIYKEEW
-323 QTLNTRYDD
+323 NRLNTEYDA

-337 RSAYLNSLA
+337 RSAYLNSL
-346 SEAKSTMVQ
+346 EKDDKSILVE
-355 RYDSELKEM
+355 RYDAQLKDL
-364 RLTADSLIKKTN
+364 RIQADSLIKLTN
-376 PGLDVNDKDY
+376 PSLDTNDKDY
-386 VFISYVLKYL
+386 VFISYILKYL
-396 PAGMVGLLIAV
+396 PAGIVGLLIAV

-425 TTIVDLYRRSVKKGK
+425 TSIVDLYRRTVRRGK
-440 SDRHYLNATKWMTV
+440 SDRHYLLATKWMTV

-498 KKIGGKAVFWGAI
+498 KKIGGNAVFWAAI
-511 VSEVIILLLY
+511 VSELIILLLY
-521 LLGEMGIVSIAYLW
+521 LLGELNIFTIAYLW

-544 IIVSSIIQGFNKGDL
+544 ILFGLLFQAGQKK
-559 KTYSNAE
+559 KTSDI